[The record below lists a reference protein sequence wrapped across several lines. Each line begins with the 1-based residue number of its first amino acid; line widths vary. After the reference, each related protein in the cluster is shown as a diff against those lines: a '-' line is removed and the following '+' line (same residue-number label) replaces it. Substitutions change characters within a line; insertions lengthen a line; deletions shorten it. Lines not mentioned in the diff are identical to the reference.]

1 MRSNGQMDIDLNLGG
16 YMRIVIMLWFLII
29 VVLVMRIVKCTGKI
43 LENSKYGGCSIA
55 NIVSIREE
63 VNYRFFRKVVSYYPT
78 YEYMA
83 EKLILKSESSWAYG
97 ASENLKVGD
106 KKILYYDLEN
116 PEGYVTYEEEK
127 YWRDSIVRWV
137 TLLEIF
143 FLYAVYFWGRPRIS
157 I

>member
-1 MRSNGQMDIDLNLGG
+1 MK
-16 YMRIVIMLWFLII
+16 IVIMLWILI
-29 VVLVMRIVKCTGKI
+29 VAVLVIRIVECTEKI

-55 NIVSIREE
+55 NIISIREE
-63 VNYRFFRKVVSYYPT
+63 VNYILFYKVVSYYPT

-83 EKLILKSESSWAYG
+83 EKLILQSESSWAF
-97 ASENLKVGD
+97 SESEKLKVGD
-106 KKILYYDLEN
+106 KKIIYYDLEN
-116 PEGYVTYEEEK
+116 PEKYVTYEEEK

-137 TLLEIF
+137 VLLEIF